1 MYDQPLPRWDIDEE
15 VKKSERVSRDKNPR
29 GMAANP
35 LNSALL
41 CILCDEFEGT
51 FREKRA
57 QLYLDMVTC
66 VLRRC
71 RKKKGLLETEEDLT
85 NLYKPKLNRLVLVA
99 LNGLFNDRLDFI
111 ESELV
116 NHAKKFGFL
125 SVQPALTQLHQLRFL
140 TYKFSGM
147 VFSILHLFS
156 DSKQGIYTSK
166 TCLRSKVF
174 R

>member
-1 MYDQPLPRWDIDEE
+1 
-15 VKKSERVSRDKNPR
+15 
-29 GMAANP
+29 MAANP

-51 FREKRA
+51 LPEKRA

-85 NLYKPKLNRLVLVA
+85 NLYKPKLNRLGLVA

-147 VFSILHLFS
+147 VCSILHLFS
-156 DSKQGIYTSK
+156 DSKQGIYTSR